1 MFCQSGFNYFV
12 NALKTSEYNC
22 LEIGIFNGD
31 SIATLSSIY
40 PEKKF
45 YGVDPFIEDGYT
57 SHTSGVPRH
66 ERIMTQKEN
75 AYRNIDGK
83 TNVTIFEETSASFAA
98 RLTDEMVKELNV
110 GWVLIDGSHHY
121 ADVVIDIKL
130 AMRLI
135 GNKQGGIVFDDVCVP
150 EVGQAYREFLEEYKG
165 QYGPVLD
172 IYLNEP
178 GHILAHTINQ

>member
-1 MFCQSGFNYFV
+1 MFCQSGFNYF
-12 NALKTSEYNC
+12 ADKFKTSDLNC

-31 SIATLSSIY
+31 SIGTLASMF

-57 SHTSGVPRH
+57 SHTSGVQRH
-66 ERIMTQKEN
+66 ERILTQKEN
-75 AYRNIDGK
+75 AYRNIQGK
-83 TNVTIFEETSASFAA
+83 PNATIFEETSGSFAA

-135 GNKQGGIVFDDVCVP
+135 GDKKGGIIFDDVCVP
-150 EVGQAYREFLEEYKG
+150 EVGKAYAEFLEEYKG
-165 QYGPVLD
+165 KYGPVVD
-172 IYLNEP
+172 IYLAEP
-178 GHILAHTINQ
+178 GHILTHTINQ